1 MPRRA
6 GAALYCAVSK
16 NLSRRAFAGAVLTP
30 AVLRPAAAREIR
42 IAVLGVG
49 SRGAEMMRRSLAIPG
64 VRVTAVCDI
73 VEEKATRAQ
82 NTVEQMTGARPA
94 PYTRGP
100 EDWKSMV
107 ERGDVDAVLVMTP
120 QDQHARQ
127 AIHSMNAGKHVG
139 SETPAAY
146 TVDECWALVET
157 KEKTGRR
164 YMLLEN
170 YPYSRTRMMVH
181 HMAHRGA
188 FGEVTYGESSYIH
201 DTRELAYEKDGSLSW
216 RGQLARR
223 HRGDIY
229 PTHALGPVSLWLGV
243 NRGDRL
249 VTMVSMDSGTQA
261 LQAYARD
268 RFGAA
273 HAAAQPGFF
282 QKRDRTITLLRSANE
297 KLIVL
302 RYDSASTRPFGGWE
316 SLQGTRGAYD
326 GSPQAELV
334 YLEGRSRKEGWEPI
348 EKYRHEFDH
357 PYWRQ
362 DGERAVKAGHGGGD
376 YFVLREFYAALAEDR
391 EPPIDVYDAATW
403 SAVLPLSARSIHEA
417 NKPVEIPDF
426 LRGRWKDR
434 PSTGFGLG

>member
-1 MPRRA
+1 VSSNATRRGFTGSA
-6 GAALYCAVSK
+6 FTALASAAL
-16 NLSRRAFAGAVLTP
+16 P
-30 AVLRPAAAREIR
+30 PAASREIR
-42 IAVLGVG
+42 IGVLGVG
-49 SRGAEMMRRSLAIPG
+49 SRGAEMMRRSLAHPG

-73 VEEKATRAQ
+73 VEEKAARAQ
-82 NTVEQMTGARPA
+82 NIVEQITGARPA

-100 EDWKSMV
+100 EDWKRMV
-107 ERGDVDAVLVMTP
+107 ERGGVDAVLVMTP
-120 QDQHARQ
+120 QDQHAAQ
-127 AIHSMNAGKHVG
+127 AIYAMNAGKHVG

-146 TVDECWALVET
+146 TVEECWALVET

-170 YPYSRTRMMVH
+170 YPYSRTRMMVLN
-181 HMAHRGA
+181 MARSSV

-229 PTHALGPVSLWLGV
+229 PTHGLGPVSLWLGI

-249 VTMVSMDSGTQA
+249 LSMVSMDSGVQG
-261 LQAYARD
+261 LQAYARE
-268 RFGAA
+268 RFGPS

-282 QKRDRTITLLRSANE
+282 QKHDRTITLLRSAGE

-334 YLEGRSRKEGWEPI
+334 YLEGRSPKERWEPL
-348 EKYRHEFDH
+348 EKYRGEFEH
-357 PYWRQ
+357 PYWSK
-362 DGERAVKAGHGGGD
+362 DGETAAKAGHGGGD
-376 YFVLREFYAALAEDR
+376 YFVLREFYSALAEDR
-391 EPPIDVYDAATW
+391 EPPIDVYDAAAW
-403 SAVLPLSARSIHEA
+403 SAVLPLSARSIREA
-417 NKPVEIPDF
+417 NKAVEIPDF
-426 LRGRWKDR
+426 LRGRWKNR
-434 PSTGFGLG
+434 PFTGFAAG